1 MSRYAYISATSNTV
15 VKTGPGKLYS
25 INGTFPTDSVVRIDD
40 THRFAQGILDINA
53 VSSNTVTVVKG
64 ATNFT
69 IGVGLDTGLVVAVS
83 SNAKVTL
90 EYD

>member
-1 MSRYAYISATSNTV
+1 
-15 VKTGPGKLYS
+15 
-25 INGTFPTDSVVRIDD
+25 
-40 THRFAQGILDINA
+40 

-83 SNAKVTL
+83 SNAKITL